1 MHLGSKIFLACSLV
15 IVVLLGIGAWSLAA
29 VGRLV
34 AVNREIG
41 TRAVPAVRDA
51 AAVHDAMSA
60 LARLESRFVVLGDA
74 RYAALW
80 EERAERA
87 SADLERI
94 GRLLLTRREREQ
106 LADAAGAFEE
116 YRRIFAEERA
126 LLGSGQRPQALQLAE
141 SQARPLTERVEAS
154 LNRLIDATHE
164 AAQAAQFEAAR
175 LEARTWAGVLTA
187 LFAALGLAL
196 GSTALIAHRLTR
208 SLRVL
213 SAATASVAAGTL
225 EEPVRVDS
233 RDEVAELAAAFNT
246 MAARLRQLD
255 VMKETFL
262 ATVSHELR
270 SPLTSMREAAHLLRE
285 ELPGGLNPKQARL
298 VAIIEQSTERLLRLV
313 TQILELS
320 GLRAGMLALEPQRVE
335 LDRVVARAV
344 DELRAQA
351 SDAGVAL
358 DLERVGRRFDYVGDH
373 DRLVQV
379 VVNLVSNAL
388 RFTPRGGRVTA
399 RVIDAGQEIE
409 IQVEDTGIGI
419 PATTLPHIFGWY
431 QQGHQGK
438 GGTGLGLAIVRE
450 LVEAHGGRVTVESQ
464 EGKGSRFTV
473 LLPRRTEAA

>member
-1 MHLGSKIFLACSLV
+1 MRLGSKIFLACSLV
-15 IVVLLGIGAWSLAA
+15 IIVLLAIGAWSLAA

-34 AVNREIG
+34 AVNREIA
-41 TRAVPAVRDA
+41 TRAVPTVRDA
-51 AAVHDAMSA
+51 AAMHDAMAA
-60 LARLESRFVVLGDA
+60 LARLESRFVVLGDV

-80 EERAERA
+80 EDRADRTSE
-87 SADLERI
+87 DLARL
-94 GRLLLTRREREQ
+94 GRLLVTRRERAQ

-116 YRRIFAEERA
+116 YRRVFTEQRM
-126 LLGSGQRPQALQLAE
+126 LVGSGRRTQALQLTA
-141 SQARPLTERVEAS
+141 SQTRPLIERFESS
-154 LNRLIDATHE
+154 LDRLIDAAHE
-164 AAQAAQFEAAR
+164 AAQAAQSEAAQ

-225 EEPVRVDS
+225 KEPVRIDS
-233 RDEVAELAAAFNT
+233 RDEVAELAAAFNS

-255 VMKETFL
+255 IMKETFL

-298 VAIIEQSTERLLRLV
+298 VAIIEESTERLLRLV
-313 TQILELS
+313 TRILELS
-320 GLRAGMLALEPQRVE
+320 RLRAGMVPLEPRLLE

-351 SDAGVAL
+351 VDAGVAL
-358 DLERVGRRFDYVGDH
+358 ELERSGQRFDYVGDH

-388 RFTPRGGRVTA
+388 RFTPRGGRVTV
-399 RVIDAGQEIE
+399 RVIDAGPEME
-409 IQVEDTGIGI
+409 IQVEDTGVGI
-419 PATTLPHIFGWY
+419 PATALPHIFGWY
-431 QQGHQGK
+431 QQAHQSK
-438 GGTGLGLAIVRE
+438 GGTGLGLAIVRG
-450 LVEAHGGRVTVESQ
+450 LVEAHAGRVTVESH

-473 LLPRRTEAA
+473 LLPRRAEAP

>member
-1 MHLGSKIFLACSLV
+1 MRLGSKIFFACSLV
-15 IVVLLGIGAWSLAA
+15 IIVLLAIGAWSLAA

-34 AVNREIG
+34 AVNRDIA

-51 AAVHDAMSA
+51 AAMHDTMAA

-80 EERAERA
+80 EERAERT
-87 SADLERI
+87 SEDLERL
-94 GRLLLTRREREQ
+94 GGLLVTRRERAQ
-106 LADAAGAFEE
+106 LADAAAAFEE
-116 YRRIFAEERA
+116 YRRVFTEQRA
-126 LLGSGQRPQALQLAE
+126 LLAGGKRAQALQLAQ
-141 SQARPLTERVEAS
+141 SQARPLTERFEAS
-154 LNRLIDATHE
+154 LDRLIAAAHE
-164 AAQAAQFEAAR
+164 AAQAAQSEAAQ

-187 LFAALGLAL
+187 LVAALGLAL

-225 EEPVRVDS
+225 KEPVRIDS
-233 RDEVAELAAAFNT
+233 RDEVAELAVAFNA
-246 MAARLRQLD
+246 MAARLRQLET
-255 VMKETFL
+255 MKETFL

-298 VAIIEQSTERLLRLV
+298 AAIIEESTERLLRLV
-313 TQILELS
+313 TRILELS
-320 GLRAGMLALEPQRVE
+320 RLRAGMLPLEPRPLE

-351 SDAGVAL
+351 VDAGVTL
-358 DLERVGRRFDYVGDH
+358 ELERVGQRFDYVGDH

-388 RFTPRGGRVTA
+388 RFTARGGTVTV
-399 RVIDAGQEIE
+399 RVIDAGHEME
-409 IQVEDTGIGI
+409 IQVEDTGVGI
-419 PATTLPHIFGWY
+419 PATALPHIFGWY
-431 QQGHQGK
+431 QQAPQSK
-438 GGTGLGLAIVRE
+438 GGTGLGLAIVRG
-450 LVEAHGGRVTVESQ
+450 LVDAHAGRVTVESQ

-473 LLPRRTEAA
+473 LLPRRVEAP